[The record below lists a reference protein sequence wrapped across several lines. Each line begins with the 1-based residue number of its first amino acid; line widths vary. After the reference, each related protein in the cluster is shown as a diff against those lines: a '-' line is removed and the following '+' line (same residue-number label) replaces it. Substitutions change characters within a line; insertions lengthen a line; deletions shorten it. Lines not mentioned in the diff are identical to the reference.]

1 MRRWAFVV
9 FVVGVFTMFVLMN
22 LSPKEISESR
32 EIEKLELNSRV
43 SISGEVV
50 SEKVIYEGTKIL
62 ELGSG
67 IIVLCECDGSFK
79 GKEIKVVGKILDYEG
94 TRQIV
99 AEEILFQ

>member
-1 MRRWAFVV
+1 MV